1 MMNYQNILS
10 IFKLILDNLL
20 IVAPSQIKY
29 LNIIIMKLLKLCL
42 FFTSFLFLTGFVHLP
57 AVLGP
62 AITAATSGNLAK
74 ATAQLVFDN
83 EFKKKTGKSSLSY
96 ITEEVSK
103 NNKENQINEDFKNL
117 IEKRIK
123 TVHQKLV
130 DQNNEPKIIKDFKL
144 LVEKRVKFT
153 HKKLIQQKINQ

>member
-1 MMNYQNILS
+1 
-10 IFKLILDNLL
+10 
-20 IVAPSQIKY
+20 V
-29 LNIIIMKLLKLCL
+29 IIRFLKLGL
-42 FFTSFLFLTGFVHLP
+42 FLTSFLFLTGFVPLP

-62 AITAATSGNLAK
+62 AITVATSGNLAK

-83 EFKKKTGKSSLSY
+83 EFKKKTGKSSLGY

-117 IEKRIK
+117 IEKRVK

-144 LVEKRVKFT
+144 LVENRVELT
-153 HKKLIQQKINQ
+153 HKKLKQQKINQ

>member
-1 MMNYQNILS
+1 M
-10 IFKLILDNLL
+10 
-20 IVAPSQIKY
+20 
-29 LNIIIMKLLKLCL
+29 IIRFLKLSL
-42 FFTSFLFLTGFVHLP
+42 FFTSFLFLTGFVPLP

-62 AITAATSGNLAK
+62 AITVATSGNLAK

-83 EFKKKTGKSSLSY
+83 EFKKKTGKSSLGY

-103 NNKENQINEDFKNL
+103 NNKENKINEDFKNL
-117 IEKRIK
+117 IEKRVK

-144 LVEKRVKFT
+144 LVENRVELT
-153 HKKLIQQKINQ
+153 HQKLIKQKINQ

>member
-1 MMNYQNILS
+1 M
-10 IFKLILDNLL
+10 
-20 IVAPSQIKY
+20 
-29 LNIIIMKLLKLCL
+29 IIRFLKLSL
-42 FFTSFLFLTGFVHLP
+42 FFTSFLFLTGFVPLP

-62 AITAATSGNLAK
+62 AITVATSGNLAK

-83 EFKKKTGKSSLSY
+83 EFKKKTGKSSLGY

-117 IEKRIK
+117 IEKRVK

-144 LVEKRVKFT
+144 LVENRVELT
-153 HKKLIQQKINQ
+153 HKKLKQQKINQ

>member
-1 MMNYQNILS
+1 
-10 IFKLILDNLL
+10 
-20 IVAPSQIKY
+20 
-29 LNIIIMKLLKLCL
+29 MKLLKLCL

-83 EFKKKTGKSSLSY
+83 EFKKKTGKSSLNY

-117 IEKRIK
+117 IEKRVK

-144 LVEKRVKFT
+144 LVEKRVKLT
-153 HKKLIQQKINQ
+153 HKKIIQEKIN

>member
-1 MMNYQNILS
+1 
-10 IFKLILDNLL
+10 
-20 IVAPSQIKY
+20 
-29 LNIIIMKLLKLCL
+29 MKLLKLCL

-83 EFKKKTGKSSLSY
+83 EY
-96 ITEEVSK
+96 
-103 NNKENQINEDFKNL
+103 KENQINEDFKNL
-117 IEKRIK
+117 IEKRVK

-153 HKKLIQQKINQ
+153 HKKLMQQKINQ